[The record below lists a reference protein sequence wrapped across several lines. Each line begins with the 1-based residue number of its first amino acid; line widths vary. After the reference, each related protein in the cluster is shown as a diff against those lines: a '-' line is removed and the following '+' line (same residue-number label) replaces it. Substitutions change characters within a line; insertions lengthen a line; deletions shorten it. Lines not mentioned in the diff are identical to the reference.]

1 LAFYRR
7 ASIFVGGKMPA
18 QYIPILMVAMVAG
31 LFPLAALAILKRA
44 AALPPQAPE
53 ATQAQEIRG
62 SAPEDMASDGSSV
75 KFYIAGALFVIFA
88 AAMGL
93 LFPWSIQFSQMGA
106 YGLLV
111 MLTFLGILLAGYA
124 WLYQKGA
131 LDWR

>member
-1 LAFYRR
+1 
-7 ASIFVGGKMPA
+7 MPA

-44 AALPPQAPE
+44 SAPPPQAPE

-62 SAPEDMASDGSSV
+62 PGTEDMALDGSSV

-93 LFPWSIQFSQMGA
+93 LFPWSIQFSQLGA